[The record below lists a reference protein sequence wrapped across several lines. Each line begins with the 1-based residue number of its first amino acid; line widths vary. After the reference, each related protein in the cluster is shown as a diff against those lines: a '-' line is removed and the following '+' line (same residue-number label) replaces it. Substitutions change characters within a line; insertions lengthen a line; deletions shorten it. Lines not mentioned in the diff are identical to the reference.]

1 MHTRSCLASLLL
13 GTISRASP
21 LSPTQA
27 YRHAPGGGMQFSLA
41 FSFRRGTYPA
51 PIHALAFSP
60 ADAQLQLLAAASGH
74 GTVHLFRLAQTDRW
88 ALLRQG
94 IRPPRRSDW

>member
-1 MHTRSCLASLLL
+1 
-13 GTISRASP
+13 
-21 LSPTQA
+21 
-27 YRHAPGGGMQFSLA
+27 MQFSLA

-88 ALLRQG
+88 ALRCQG
-94 IRPPRRSDW
+94 IRPPLSRTTLACTHPTA